1 MPHVEAPN
9 IPNWFQICTRWN
21 SHKPNQILSA
31 GSFPVSGPSN
41 SHKVYGAARLNLI
54 QWVFPSFLTSN
65 SDSKL
70 TWILAAGSTSE
81 VSAIADIKSPRAICF
96 QGMTCRHQAIAQIA
110 SLVQMQALMCYAT
123 AVRSTSSSRSP
134 PASMGRG
141 RIGHAPRH
149 RTGFLPHHQSPLN
162 YGQTNPVG
170 TRKMWGSLVEVLG
183 QVACLLT
190 YEPQQIG

>member
-1 MPHVEAPN
+1 MLKL
-9 IPNWFQICTRWN
+9 QISQIDFKYVRDGI
-21 SHKPNQILSA
+21 HINQIKSSQPGHFLFLA
-31 GSFPVSGPSN
+31 PQIVT
-41 SHKVYGAARLNLI
+41 VYGAARLNLI

-110 SLVQMQALMCYAT
+110 SLAQMRALMCCAT

-134 PASMGRG
+134 PASMGKG
-141 RIGHAPRH
+141 RTGHAPRH

-162 YGQTNPVG
+162 YGQMNPVG

-183 QVACLLT
+183 QVACLRT

>member
-1 MPHVEAPN
+1 MLKL
-9 IPNWFQICTRWN
+9 QISQIDFKYVRDGI
-21 SHKPNQILSA
+21 HINQIKSSQPGHFLFLA
-31 GSFPVSGPSN
+31 PQIVT
-41 SHKVYGAARLNLI
+41 VYGAARLNLI

-81 VSAIADIKSPRAICF
+81 VSEIADMKSPRAICF

-110 SLVQMQALMCYAT
+110 SLAQMRALMCCAT